1 MREPQTKAD
10 RRAVDGLPH
19 AENSRTF
26 TERLRYNLACWNELP
41 NVRFAE
47 LALKYLAPIALARR
61 LRADDVTLTVALVG
75 CGKAADHHILG
86 LRRLDAARIVAL
98 CDLELLMA
106 EQLAA
111 RHCLAAKCYRD
122 FDKLLA
128 TERPDVVHISTPPQS
143 HFSLAL
149 AALNAG
155 CHLVIEKPLALD
167 SRQAAQII
175 NLAESHSR
183 KLTVGYT
190 YYFDPSARA
199 LRRLIQDDVMGNVVH
214 VESFLG
220 YDLRGPFGSSVLSDA
235 NHWVHHLPGKLFQNI
250 LDHLVNKVTEFLTDE
265 RLLVQAHAWQNSD
278 ASPHVSYDL
287 PDELRVTVIGE
298 RKSAYA
304 TFSSHARPVRHS
316 FTYYGTKNTA
326 HLDYESGTITLDRK
340 SVLPSVLGR
349 LASPFVQGYQHLHVG
364 SSNLLRF
371 ARSQYHFFE
380 GFDYLLSEFYQSI
393 INDLPAPISYCE
405 ILRVATLVDE
415 IVHQLRD
422 ERVRQS

>member
-1 MREPQTKAD
+1 
-10 RRAVDGLPH
+10 
-19 AENSRTF
+19 
-26 TERLRYNLACWNELP
+26 
-41 NVRFAE
+41 
-47 LALKYLAPIALARR
+47 
-61 LRADDVTLTVALVG
+61 VTLKVALVG

-86 LRRLDAARIVAL
+86 LQRLNVARIVAL

-122 FDKLLA
+122 FDILLTA
-128 TERPDVVHISTPPQS
+128 ERPDVVHIATPPQS

-155 CHLVIEKPLALD
+155 CHLMIEKPLALD
-167 SRQAAQII
+167 SNQAAQII
-175 NLAESHSR
+175 TLAESHWR

-199 LRRLIQDDVMGNVVH
+199 LRRLVQEDVMGKVVH

-220 YDLRGPFGSSVLSDA
+220 YDLNGPFGSSVLSDP
-235 NHWVHHLPGKLFQNI
+235 NHWVHRLPGKLFQNI
-250 LDHLVNKVTEFLTDE
+250 LDHLLNKITEFLTDE
-265 RLLVQAHAWQNSD
+265 KLLVHAHSWQS
-278 ASPHVSYDL
+278 AGPSPHVSYDL
-287 PDELRVTVIGE
+287 PDELRVTVIGV

-304 TFSSHARPVRHS
+304 TFSSHARPIRHS
-316 FTYYGTKNTA
+316 FVYYGTKNTA

-340 SVLPSVLGR
+340 PVLPGILGR
-349 LASPFVQGYQHLHVG
+349 LASPFVEGCQHLHVG
-364 SSNLLRF
+364 SRNVVRF

-393 INDLPAPISYCE
+393 VNDLPAPISYSE

-415 IVHQLRD
+415 IVYQLRD
-422 ERVRQS
+422 ERVRQA